1 MRSQSD
7 PTWDDERIAVYR
19 QRHPLGTM
27 ARLAIELALN
37 IAARRHDIHLI
48 GRQHLRDGFLTW
60 RPHKT
65 HRTTNKV
72 LTVRVMPELA
82 AALDAMPRIDFHPQR
97 ARATIQIGRI
107 LRRHVCHLVQAG
119 WSQASGWRRWQD
131 AQLSQPKS
139 QRQPNEKS
147 PTKRAPTGRRP
158 SRKANGGKGGPSLL
172 RSENM
177 ACARIAGHRTLA

>member
-27 ARLAIELALN
+27 ARLAIELTLN

-131 AQLSQPKS
+131 AQLSHPRFAQGRLHTNGVDAPRRKS
-139 QRQPNEKS
+139 WR
-147 PTKRAPTGRRP
+147 
-158 SRKANGGKGGPSLL
+158 
-172 RSENM
+172 
-177 ACARIAGHRTLA
+177 